1 MLSAMAIVDI
11 VVVVEEEVWAG
22 VGVKMGASEWE
33 DEESEVGEEVRS
45 RLLRRLTMFNWKEE
59 EKARQCD
66 EGYHVL

>member
-45 RLLRRLTMFNWKEE
+45 RLLRRLTMF
-59 EKARQCD
+59 
-66 EGYHVL
+66 